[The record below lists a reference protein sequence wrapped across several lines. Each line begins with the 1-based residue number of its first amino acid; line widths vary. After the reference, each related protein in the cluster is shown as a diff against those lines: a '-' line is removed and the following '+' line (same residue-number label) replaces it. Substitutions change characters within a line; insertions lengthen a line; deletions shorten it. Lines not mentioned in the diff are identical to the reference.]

1 MKNER
6 IEILRKVANGELT
19 PEQADEQ
26 LLGLSIIGVSLPIES
41 FDVDDW
47 LGLTHGVWYHPFIQL
62 HDCVRGEEKSI
73 ELAQIIADYA
83 NSIIQ
88 Q

>member
-62 HDCVRGEEKSI
+62 HDYVKGEEKSI